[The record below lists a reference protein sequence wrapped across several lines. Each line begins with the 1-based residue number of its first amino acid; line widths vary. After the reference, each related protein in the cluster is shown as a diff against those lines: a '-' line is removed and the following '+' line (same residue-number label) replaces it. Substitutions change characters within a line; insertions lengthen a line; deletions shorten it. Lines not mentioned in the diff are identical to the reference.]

1 MKYAWRERTRKKI
14 PAEPDRNPLDSDQNL
29 QWEKC
34 NEARRKLL

>member
-1 MKYAWRERTRKKI
+1 MEGKNQEKI

-34 NEARRKLL
+34 NEAQRKLQ

>member
-1 MKYAWRERTRKKI
+1 MHGEKEPGKKI

-34 NEARRKLL
+34 NEAKRKFQ